1 MDKKNVKIFK
11 IIMLVLVAVILLYL
25 TVKMLPMFENIATPE
40 GRDEFKNTIENLGFK
55 GIFVILG
62 LMFAQMFL
70 AFLPGEPVE
79 ILAGLCYGSIG
90 RYVYNIFGSFFK

>member
-1 MDKKNVKIFK
+1 MDKKSVKIFK
-11 IIMLVLVAVILLYL
+11 IVMLVLVVGILFYL
-25 TVKMLPMFENIATPE
+25 TIKMLPTFKNIATLE
-40 GRDEFKNTIENLGFK
+40 GRAHFKDTIENLGFK

-90 RYVYNIFGSFFK
+90 RYVYNFFRSIFK

>member
-1 MDKKNVKIFK
+1 MDKKSVKIFK
-11 IIMLVLVAVILLYL
+11 VIMLVLVIGILFYL
-25 TVKMLPMFENIATPE
+25 TIKLLPMFKNIATSE
-40 GRDEFKNTIENLGFK
+40 GRTEFKSTIENLGFK

-79 ILAGLCYGSIG
+79 ILAGLCYGAIG
-90 RYVYNIFGSFFK
+90 RYDGNIFGSFYK

>member
-1 MDKKNVKIFK
+1 MDKKSVKIFK
-11 IIMLVLVAVILLYL
+11 IIMLVLVIGILFYL
-25 TVKMLPMFENIATPE
+25 TIKLLPMFKNIATPE
-40 GRDEFKNTIENLGFK
+40 GRAEFKSTIENLGFK

-79 ILAGLCYGSIG
+79 ILAGLCYGAIG
-90 RYVYNIFGSFFK
+90 RYAGNVFGSFYK